1 MKTFLKRV
9 NNKKIPSS
17 FTHRLNSTL
26 SIDDFIQPKEEQ
38 KRQMD
43 NHFKPKDFNLQLEKK
58 TGNLLSVD
66 KYVELIEK
74 FKGMDMVVMNL
85 QNRTNYTDYMIFV
98 TGSKKRK
105 LNSKKM
111 DTVT

>member
-9 NNKKIPSS
+9 NNKKTPSS
-17 FTHRLNSTL
+17 LHRFNSTL

-43 NHFKPKDFNLQLEKK
+43 NNFKPKEFNLQLEKK
-58 TGNLLSVD
+58 TGNLLSVE
-66 KYVELIEK
+66 KYVELIQK

-85 QNRTNYTDYMIFV
+85 QKRTNYTDYMIFV